1 MGHSNAI
8 KVDTMYERDGMTII
22 NVNKVN
28 YSKEKAFQNNA
39 KVHFIAQT
47 ALFMLQNTRINGA
60 A

>member
-8 KVDTMYERDGMTII
+8 KVGTMYERDGMTII

-47 ALFMLQNTRINGA
+47 ALFILQNTRINGA

>member
-8 KVDTMYERDGMTII
+8 KVETMYRRDGMTII

-39 KVHFIAQT
+39 IVHFIGQT

>member
-1 MGHSNAI
+1 MGHNNAI
-8 KVDTMYERDGMTII
+8 KVGTMYERDGMTII

-28 YSKEKAFQNNA
+28 YSKEKACQNNA

-47 ALFMLQNTRINGA
+47 ALFILQNTRINGA